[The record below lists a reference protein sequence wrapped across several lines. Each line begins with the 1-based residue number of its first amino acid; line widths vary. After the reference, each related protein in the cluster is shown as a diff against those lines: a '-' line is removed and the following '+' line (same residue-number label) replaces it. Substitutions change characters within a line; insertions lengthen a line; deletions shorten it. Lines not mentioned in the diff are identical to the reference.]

1 MEKANS
7 SHRVLGSSQKGNVS
21 QQVTRAMQ
29 RRGWKDQ
36 VLLIFAILVSLV
48 AGSGGHEQ
56 FDEELLVKPL
66 RDGRVAATFSFTIL
80 LKGASPRD
88 PNTLDSDDECNVT
101 VPCDSQ
107 LPDADSRHIA
117 QHYTLFPLPLGQI
130 LREYAVTEL
139 HLTLNAGNWIYD
151 RWGYPDEPGV
161 GAGAELWA
169 WMGTD
174 SEVS

>member
-1 MEKANS
+1 
-7 SHRVLGSSQKGNVS
+7 
-21 QQVTRAMQ
+21 MQ

-36 VLLIFAILVSLV
+36 VLLIFAFFVSLV
-48 AGSGGHEQ
+48 AGSIGNEQ

-66 RDGRVAATFSFTIL
+66 RDGRVAATFAFTML
-80 LKGASPRD
+80 LNGASPRD
-88 PNTLDSDDECNVT
+88 PSTLDSDDECNVT
-101 VPCDSQ
+101 VPCGPQ
-107 LPDADSRHIA
+107 LVDADLRPIA

-139 HLTLNAGNWIYD
+139 HLTLNAGSWIYD

-174 SEVS
+174 SEAS